1 MQSWLT
7 EKGVYFPPKA
17 LKAQLWDIIKE
28 KLKTEPEYSIDALV
42 KELRPDITIIRLPP
56 YHWSVSRFGT
66 SCSYFK
72 RNFTF
77 KTIIKF
83 LLFQKKSHPLHLEG
97 S

>member
-56 YHWSVSRFGT
+56 YHWSVSHFGT
-66 SCSYFK
+66 SHFK

-83 LLFQKKSHPLHLEG
+83 LIFQKKSHPLHLEG
-97 S
+97 Y

>member
-56 YHWSVSRFGT
+56 YHWSVSHFGT
-66 SCSYFK
+66 SHFK

-77 KTIIKF
+77 KTIIEFRFFK
-83 LLFQKKSHPLHLEG
+83 KKSHLLHLEG